1 MIKEHPD
8 LNKALWVIFVLAFLP
23 VKSYRAVGS
32 LPMWLV
38 ACCYIVM
45 VIAIAGICILN
56 FRKLSPVILL
66 ILITLAIW
74 MGYDIV
80 NYALHPY

>member
-23 VKSYRAVGS
+23 VKAYRAVGS

-38 ACCYIVM
+38 VCSYIVM
-45 VIAIAGICILN
+45 VTAIAGICILN
-56 FRKLSPVILL
+56 SHKLSPAILL